1 MTKII
6 KYFLISFFSFFVLI
20 SMAQDVESGAVRVP
34 ACIDGN
40 DTIPS
45 ILLQQVYVFP
55 KLEFKSKKQE
65 RFFWM
70 TVRDVKKTLP
80 YAKLIASIISDVDS
94 SLAKIDSEKEK
105 KKFMEKKE
113 EELVNTY
120 KPILKKLTFSQGK
133 MLIKLVDRECDQTS
147 YALIK
152 QFRGGFRAFFWQGFA
167 RMFGANLKSEYDAMT
182 DDRDKIVERVIIL
195 VEAGQL

>member
-1 MTKII
+1 FT
-6 KYFLISFFSFFVLI
+6 
-20 SMAQDVESGAVRVP
+20 
-34 ACIDGN
+34 
-40 DTIPS
+40 
-45 ILLQQVYVFP
+45 

-94 SLAKIDSEKEK
+94 SLAKIDNEKEK

>member
-1 MTKII
+1 MAKII
-6 KYFLISFFSFFVLI
+6 KYILFTLSCFFVL
-20 SMAQDVESGAVRVP
+20 SSSAQDVESGVRVP
-34 ACIDGN
+34 ACVDGS

-45 ILLQQVYVFP
+45 ILLQPVYVFP
-55 KLEFKSKKQE
+55 KLEFKNQKQE

-94 SLAKIDSEKEK
+94 TLAAIEDEKER
-105 KKFMEKKE
+105 KKFMKKKE
-113 EELVNTY
+113 DELVNTY

-152 QFRGGFRAFFWQGFA
+152 QFRGGFRAAFWQGFA
-167 RMFGANLKSEYDAMT
+167 RMFGANLKSEYDSMGN
-182 DDRDKIVERVIIL
+182 DRDKIVERVIIL

>member
-1 MTKII
+1 MAKII
-6 KYFLISFFSFFVLI
+6 KYILLSLSWVFVFSAT
-20 SMAQDVESGAVRVP
+20 AQDVESGVRVP

-40 DTIPS
+40 DTIPT
-45 ILLQQVYVFP
+45 ILLQPVYVFP

-80 YAKLIASIISDVDS
+80 YAKLIASILVDVDTT
-94 SLAKIDSEKEK
+94 LAKIESEKER

-113 EELVNTY
+113 DELVATY

-133 MLIKLVDRECDQTS
+133 MLIKLVDRECEQTS
-147 YALIK
+147 YSLIK
-152 QFRGGFRAFFWQGFA
+152 QFRGGFRAVFWQGFA
-167 RMFGANLKSEYDAMT
+167 RMFGANLKSEYDAVG
-182 DDRDKIVERVIIL
+182 DDKDKIIERVIIL

>member
-1 MTKII
+1 MAKII
-6 KYFLISFFSFFVLI
+6 KYILLSLSWVFILSS
-20 SMAQDVESGAVRVP
+20 SAQDVESGVRVP
-34 ACIDGN
+34 ACVDGT

-45 ILLQQVYVFP
+45 ILLQPVYVFP
-55 KLEFKSKKQE
+55 KLEFKNKKQE

-80 YAKLIASIISDVDS
+80 YAKLIASIISGVDS
-94 SLAKIDSEKEK
+94 SLAKIDNEKERK
-105 KKFMEKKE
+105 QFMKQKE
-113 EELVNTY
+113 DELVSTY
-120 KPILKKLTFSQGK
+120 KHILKKLTFSQGK

-152 QFRGGFRAFFWQGFA
+152 QFRGGFRAAFWQGFA

-182 DDRDKIVERVIIL
+182 DDRDRIVERVIIL